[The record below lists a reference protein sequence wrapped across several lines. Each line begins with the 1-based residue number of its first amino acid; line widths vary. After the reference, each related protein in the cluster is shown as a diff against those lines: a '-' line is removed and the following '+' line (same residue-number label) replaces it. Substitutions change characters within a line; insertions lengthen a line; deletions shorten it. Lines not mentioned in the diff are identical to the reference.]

1 MKEKILNVL
10 KIVLISVLLCIPV
23 SLIAL
28 NAELLVGDELWNFQN
43 IIKMIDGGKMY
54 VDSNIIITPIF
65 YIIGYCFVK
74 FITGTILGFRIYNIV
89 IFLSLILASFVLI
102 RTLKIDRMKS
112 FIYTLILLFILVPYI
127 SGGANYN
134 VLAET
139 FFVAGVVLFLNK
151 NRIKYYN
158 ICQGFVIFA
167 CVFTKQNIGLYYY
180 IALVLAE
187 IIIDKKQSIHY
198 IIRETMVAA
207 VLAFISIMIMCLTG
221 CFQGFLNYALLG
233 MKEFTTENFNLPKV
247 GFAYFAVMMCSYL
260 LTFLLV
266 DHYREDSKNLASLCV
281 FSMLL
286 NLSIF
291 PIINFY
297 HSTFAI
303 LLNIILYFYLFQKM
317 LFCKLNKKIFLI
329 LIAAIIYIAIN
340 AYGIYCVYLASKN
353 VKIVDRDNVY
363 FSSNM
368 EEDLNKDLK
377 EVTEYIKQKEKEG
390 IDVICISQDAAL
402 YMTYLHKNHGEM
414 DLCFMGNLGYKGKEK
429 IIEKIQNLDEN
440 TEILINRE
448 SYWQEIFDLKLYV
461 KKNYKEI
468 RKIRNVGIY
477 KTI

>member
-1 MKEKILNVL
+1 MKEKTLNIL
-10 KIVLISVLLCIPV
+10 KIALISVLLCIPISV
-23 SLIAL
+23 IAL
-28 NAELLVGDELWNFQN
+28 NAEFLVGDELWNFQN
-43 IIKMIDGGKMY
+43 IVKMIDGGKMY

-74 FITGTILGFRIYNIV
+74 LITGTILGFRIYNIM
-89 IFLSLILASFVLI
+89 IFLSLLLASFALI
-102 RTLKIDRMKS
+102 RTLKIDKMKS
-112 FIYTLILLFILVPYI
+112 FIYTLILLLILMPYI

-134 VLAET
+134 VLAEML
-139 FFVAGVVLFLNK
+139 FVVGVVLCLNK
-151 NRIKYYN
+151 DQIKYYN
-158 ICQGFVIFA
+158 ICQGFTIFA
-167 CVFTKQNIGLYYY
+167 CVFTKQNIGFYYY

-198 IIRETMVAA
+198 IIRETMVAS
-207 VLAFISIMIMCLTG
+207 VLTFISILIMCFTG
-221 CFQGFLNYALLG
+221 CFQGFLNYAFLG
-233 MKEFTTENFNLPKV
+233 MKEFAVENFNLPKV
-247 GFAYFAVMMCSYL
+247 GFAYFTVIICSYFL
-260 LTFLLV
+260 AFLLAEQ
-266 DHYREDSKNLASLCV
+266 YREDSKNIASLCI
-281 FSMLL
+281 FSILL
-286 NLSIF
+286 NLSMF

-317 LFCKLNKKIFLI
+317 LFFKLDKKVFLV
-329 LIAAIIYIAIN
+329 LIAAIIYILIN
-340 AYGIYCVYLASKN
+340 AYGIYYVYCASKN

-368 EEDLNKDLK
+368 TEDLNKDLK

-429 IIEKIQNLDEN
+429 IIDKIQNLNKN

-448 SYWQEIFDLKLYV
+448 SYWQEIFDLKLYI

-468 RKIRNVGIY
+468 GRVRNLGIHKIN
-477 KTI
+477 

>member
-1 MKEKILNVL
+1 MKEKTLNIL
-10 KIVLISVLLCIPV
+10 KIALISVLLCIPISV
-23 SLIAL
+23 IAL
-28 NAELLVGDELWNFQN
+28 NAEFLVGDELWNFQN
-43 IIKMIDGGKMY
+43 IVKMIDGGKMY

-74 FITGTILGFRIYNIV
+74 LITGTILGFRIYNIM
-89 IFLSLILASFVLI
+89 IFLSLLLASFALI
-102 RTLKIDRMKS
+102 RTLKIDKMKS
-112 FIYTLILLFILVPYI
+112 FIYTLILLLILMPYI

-134 VLAET
+134 VLSEML
-139 FFVAGVVLFLNK
+139 FVVGVVLCLNK
-151 NRIKYYN
+151 DQIKYYN
-158 ICQGFVIFA
+158 ICQGFTIFA
-167 CVFTKQNIGLYYY
+167 CVFTKQNIGFYYY

-198 IIRETMVAA
+198 IIRETMVAS
-207 VLAFISIMIMCLTG
+207 VLTFISILIMCFTG
-221 CFQGFLNYALLG
+221 CFQGFLNYAFLG
-233 MKEFTTENFNLPKV
+233 MKEFAVENFNLPKV
-247 GFAYFAVMMCSYL
+247 GFAYFTVIICSYFL
-260 LTFLLV
+260 AFLLAEQ
-266 DHYREDSKNLASLCV
+266 YREDSKNIASLCI
-281 FSMLL
+281 FSILL
-286 NLSIF
+286 NLSMF

-317 LFCKLNKKIFLI
+317 LFFKLDKKVFLV
-329 LIAAIIYIAIN
+329 LIAAIIYILIN
-340 AYGIYCVYLASKN
+340 AYGIYYVYCASKN

-368 EEDLNKDLK
+368 TEDLNKDLK

-429 IIEKIQNLDEN
+429 IIDKIQNLNKN

-448 SYWQEIFDLKLYV
+448 SYWQEIFDLKLYI

-468 RKIRNVGIY
+468 GRVRNLGIHKIN
-477 KTI
+477 